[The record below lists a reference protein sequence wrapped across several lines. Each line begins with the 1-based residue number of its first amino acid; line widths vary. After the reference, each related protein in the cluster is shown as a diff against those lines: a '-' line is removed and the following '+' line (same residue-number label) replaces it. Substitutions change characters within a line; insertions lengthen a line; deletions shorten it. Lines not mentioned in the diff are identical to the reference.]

1 MLLTSTTYE
10 ENVDEF
16 RSTRLPGAPHASIDV
31 DSD

>member
-1 MLLTSTTYE
+1 MKSNTYE

-31 DSD
+31 ERD